1 MALLL
6 KNGANPNLQLKIFPP
21 YHNLG
26 ADRTGRGDR
35 FLLVA
40 GATPLLRAARGAD
53 VEAIELLLQYDAL
66 IDLPNENNTTPLM
79 VAAGYGVGDADTRGR
94 FRTEADALPATR
106 LLLEHGSAVNY
117 QDDTGSTALHGA
129 AQLGWTALVSLL
141 LEYGA
146 DASIVDGTGS
156 TALDYALGRGG
167 RYREGGGGPVFP
179 ETAAALQFSS
189 SE

>member
-1 MALLL
+1 MLI
-6 KNGANPNLQLKIFPP
+6 P
-21 YHNLG
+21 
-26 ADRTGRGDR
+26 
-35 FLLVA
+35 
-40 GATPLLRAARGAD
+40 AD
-53 VEAIELLLQYDAL
+53 VSG
-66 IDLPNENNTTPLM
+66 P
-79 VAAGYGVGDADTRGR
+79 
-94 FRTEADALPATR
+94 EADALPATR
-106 LLLEHGSAVNY
+106 LLLEHGSAVNH

-179 ETAAALQFSS
+179 ETASALQFSS
-189 SE
+189 AE